1 LSDVNAN
8 IGIVF
13 DTKEALASLRQLQA
27 GLSRFNQSLTQGN
40 VAAANAQKGLN
51 DQLVQAINSTGK
63 FVASQKTVATST
75 NAFTTALEKNQL
87 SMREYFRYT
96 AAASTANTKV
106 LGRAFAA
113 ERDIIN
119 RTRRDRVKAL
129 QSQYIQL
136 TSANGELVKVLKVV
150 PKHLEMTNGRYAD
163 YATRVQ
169 MAAQRQQLLNQLIKQ
184 GSTQLLNFGKNTQ
197 WAGRQLMVG
206 LTIPLTLLGS
216 VAMKTFRDMEE
227 AVVKFTR
234 VYGDMTTTSDATNKA
249 VEDIQRLG
257 KEFTKYGIAVKDTVE
272 MAATAAA
279 MGLTGNDLNQ
289 QVIAA
294 TKLSVLGQVEQQQAL
309 ETTISLQNAFGISA
323 DQLAQKINFLN
334 AVENQTVL
342 SIEDLTIA
350 VPKAGP
356 VIKQLGG
363 SVEDLAFF
371 MTAMKEGGI
380 NASEGANALK
390 SGLASMINPSKKA
403 SEFLA
408 GLGINIKGIVE
419 ANQGDLKNTVIGF
432 AQALDTLDP
441 LNRARAIEQLFGKFQ
456 FARLSTL
463 FQNVTKDS
471 SQAARALGLAGASVE
486 ELAILSERELGKVE
500 NAVGIKFQKSIEQL
514 KQELVPVGKAFLEAL
529 TPIVNFF
536 GKILER
542 FNNFS
547 DGTKKAIA
555 IVIGVVGGL
564 APVALMTFGLLAN
577 GLANLIK
584 FFAMLRGGMAKLN
597 GQNAVLGG
605 GFDYLTQQE
614 IENLAETNAL
624 HMSHKTLIETFNIEA
639 GSVNALAAAYRNA
652 GSQARALAAS
662 SPGLFNAAP
671 GAKGAVSGIR
681 MSAGGVVPGTG
692 NKDTVPAVLTPGE
705 VVLTKQTVKDNP
717 ETVAALQNGS
727 VRRYMAGTADNSR
740 SGASYRGVHNL
751 IMGRSGL
758 DNGPTSQA
766 QSVSSSKDLPGFLQK
781 EYDRIAKLNEANLK
795 RYAEL
800 TGMGTEKTME
810 EIRAAVLKNF
820 EELLAEVKAKTGK
833 LTQQGLNEIGKA
845 PGANGGPSI
854 MGRWFKKF
862 DEGQGGSFAH
872 VGDTHRVSADTASSL
887 KVSPKIQKQMDIVKA
902 YYAETGRQTPDV
914 RVADAF
920 GFDMKQSVNR
930 GMASPNQRGFEKK
943 NGKTVGA
950 AFEEE
955 FARTGSEKWKT
966 MTELVGADF
975 DKIHSQVEIYDKAL
989 LQKVQAWNQ
998 ENAGKKIPEP
1008 FTDDVFLKLESE
1020 VRKDIDSLIPDF
1032 KGVIET
1038 AKRTITALRTSIKQ
1052 EDLGPINDRLAK
1064 AGAGTLGPKSS
1075 NAKYGNVEA
1084 RTASEVLGTIDDLP
1098 ASVEKSLTK
1107 AEKIAQTA
1115 SPSKRTRK
1123 LGQDIGDGLIEGMKS
1138 REAGVASQSDRLA
1151 NAASNIDTANLEK
1164 YRAMRADPEM
1174 RQRQKSIDRHYRK
1187 LTGKLVTTTKL
1198 NDVIAQQTKTTSVN
1212 VAESAAQEQR
1222 LNDLR
1227 QQEIIAKEQAV
1238 RNAQAAAAAGNYP
1251 GTSQSDIVAGDI
1263 GFIGPLTPEQQK
1275 INAANLKTQ
1284 RKLEVKQARGM
1295 RREAVGQYSGK
1306 AAGALGSAA
1315 MISGMMGADARVTGA
1330 LGTGSMIASFAPML
1344 AGLSGPQGLGVAAVA
1359 VAGSLYILNKNAEQ
1373 AAKKQVELANLTQA
1387 TSAKMKSVG
1396 ELTGKVGASEIMSR
1410 RRQEATSNKFT
1421 TNYERKGQQFG
1432 TTFLDADVGKNFSSG
1447 YTQNLKT
1454 NQKSA
1459 NDKAALE
1466 LAKYVSD
1473 GVMSGIEAAD
1483 VARQLAI
1490 KFGDM
1495 TIESKIN
1502 AKLNTLIGPNGENI
1516 LLNPLEVRVKLIQED
1531 TDIADSMQKQLE
1543 QGISN
1548 YNNSYLGG
1556 TSKGAGF
1563 GGTGNGRNFSYGEL
1577 FKQTNQEKMAAYG
1590 AASGINNI
1598 QSAQAQV
1605 DSYNLTMEKKIKEL
1619 EAQKLLTQD
1628 KAKQAVIE
1636 AQIKGLQKEQESGS
1650 RKLNS
1655 KVRDSVADQLKLFK
1669 IAQQRKAV
1677 EDAFFDAQKQ
1687 SVRQKYKG
1695 TAQEGF
1701 VDSLLGKTA
1710 DLKSKQLEVKINAIV
1725 GSGQMDPLTA
1735 TSLLDTFAGDEKE
1748 LNKQLNIGINAHGAD
1763 KFMILVKNLGIVEDK
1778 DINKNLT
1785 IKINTLK
1792 GKEFDDM
1799 NATLAQLSTIDDKDF
1814 NVNLWLG
1821 KDSDKALKKLE
1832 RLTGLLNRVEG
1843 LPDPITKDVI
1853 INQQSVGNDTNYKEG
1868 MAGVIAN
1875 WTYFDSL
1882 PDVVQKTAI
1891 QTYITE
1897 YTVVDP
1903 ERVKAY
1909 MAKNPGVDETT
1920 ARQRLAF
1927 QGTKPQYSATMAPP
1941 RVPGNGSSTN
1951 DGGGTN
1957 PLDFL
1962 DSLAMRIKNVRN
1974 GAFDATNP
1982 LKSMI
1987 AAFSGKQA
1995 QKDVSKMFT
2004 LFDGLQQRMIKLGVP
2019 KEFRDMISGMSADD
2033 FKKFASLPKGKNMF
2047 TYENG
2052 KPKTKA
2058 NITGLTKEG
2067 QAVMQAYREAVIG
2080 EFNVAQKEVLETTK
2094 NQDEAFKILIA
2105 SGMST
2110 SDALKTVEDSAVA
2123 AGIASGAVGKKGS
2136 EEMKKFIA
2144 DTQAASDA
2152 TSRLNALTKA
2162 RQANSDFAISKNAPG
2177 LAKSMKEAGYS
2188 ADQINEALS
2197 DPDIAKYLIEDL
2209 KDGKIEAG
2217 DIKDYI
2223 DSIAEKKSIDI
2234 RVKLAMG
2241 DFAGAAEEG
2250 RQLVNEMFSVQEA
2263 LIRTGPLGQQ
2273 LDANNQKIADYQE
2286 ELLPFQKQVADINQ
2300 SIADAQRSIEIAYTR
2315 PIEALQTQIESLD
2328 RQLET
2333 SPIFGNRAMK
2343 EIQDQNIIY
2352 GNDLA
2357 VISHQADAV
2366 NKSYDEQVK
2375 SLNDVKA
2382 ANDQIIAQQGRQLGL
2397 ADALTQGDIAAA
2409 AQAVQEMRQANAD
2422 QYATSQ
2428 MDAVEQARQNALG
2441 RLKGPQS
2448 GLTEAQIQEQQ
2459 YQNAQKLYAMEN
2471 NPARLK
2477 IVTDIQNKQDEIYK
2491 LQQLQNAELAKIKT
2505 KEDEIYNIE
2514 NTKIRPIQTNI
2525 DALTYQNTVLQTQID
2540 KQVRSLT
2547 VLGQTRGE
2555 WDLTFAKIDASA
2567 LASKNLD
2574 REFGAL
2580 LTSATSIDKM
2590 WDSILSKIQRY
2601 AAGVPASV
2609 TAQQQSFTSSVP
2621 KTDAEAAA
2629 DKAARDDAAAIA
2641 ALDKAIKGKDD
2652 GNTSSLGFTNNT
2664 LGSEPDK
2671 KVAVIVKSGDTLS
2684 GIAKANG
2691 TTVAALQAANPKLM
2705 TDDKYNDGRTIFSG
2719 TKINIPPS
2727 ALYRAKGGIV
2737 PNYFTSG
2744 GFARGTDTV
2753 SAMLTPGE
2761 FVMSKYA
2768 VDSYGIGTMKAIN
2781 SGSQQLGSVYNYEL
2795 TVNVKSDANANDI
2808 ANTVMTKIKQ
2818 VDSMRIRG
2826 NKL

>member
-1 LSDVNAN
+1 MSDVNAN

-13 DTKEALASLRQLQA
+13 DTTEALASLRQLQA

-40 VAAANAQKGLN
+40 VASANAQKGLN

-75 NAFTTALEKNQL
+75 TAFTSALEKNQL

-96 AAASTANTKV
+96 AAAATANTKV
-106 LGRAFAA
+106 LNNAFTA

-119 RTRRDRVKAL
+119 RARKDRVKSL

-136 TSANGELVKVLKVV
+136 TNANGELVKVLKVV
-150 PKHLEMTNGRYAD
+150 PKHLEMANGRYTE

-184 GSTQLLNFGKNTQ
+184 GSNQLLNFGKNTQ

-206 LTIPLTLLGS
+206 LTIPLTMLGS
-216 VAMKTFRDMEE
+216 VATKTFRDMEE
-227 AVVKFTR
+227 ATIKFTR
-234 VYGDMTTTSDATNKA
+234 VYGDMTTSMGDTNKA
-249 VEDIQRLG
+249 VEDIKRLG
-257 KEFTKYGIAVKDTVE
+257 MEFTKYGIAVKDTVE
-272 MAATAAA
+272 MAASAAA

-309 ETTISLQNAFGISA
+309 ETTISLQNAFGLSS

-350 VPKAGP
+350 IPKAAP
-356 VIKQLGG
+356 VVKQLGG

-371 MTAMKEGGI
+371 LTAMKEGGI

-390 SGLASMINPSKKA
+390 SGLSSLINPSKKA
-403 SEFLA
+403 SDFLA
-408 GLGINIKGIVE
+408 NLGVNIKGIVE

-432 AQALDTLDP
+432 AQALDTLAP
-441 LNRARAIEQLFGKFQ
+441 LDRSRAIEQLFGKFQ

-500 NAVGIKFQKSIEQL
+500 NATGVKFQKSIEQL
-514 KQELVPVGKAFLEAL
+514 KQQLVPVGKAFLQAL

-555 IVIGVVGGL
+555 VVIGVVGGL

-597 GQNAVLGG
+597 GANSVLGG

-614 IENLAETNAL
+614 IENLTETNAL
-624 HMSHKTLIETFNIEA
+624 HMSHKTLIDTFNVEA
-639 GSVNALAAAYRNA
+639 GSVNALAAAYANA

-671 GAKGAVSGIR
+671 GAKGAVSGLKFA
-681 MSAGGVVPGTG
+681 AGGVVPGTG

-727 VRRYMAGTADNSR
+727 VRKYMAGTADNSR

-758 DNGPTSQA
+758 DNGSTSQA
-766 QSVSSSKDLPGFLQK
+766 QEVSSSRDLPGFLQK

-833 LTQQGLNEIGKA
+833 LTQEGLNEIGKA
-845 PGANGGPSI
+845 PGANGGSSI

-862 DEGQGGSFAH
+862 DEAQGGSFAH
-872 VGDTHRVSADTASSL
+872 VGDTHKVDIGTASGL

-902 YYAETGRQTPDV
+902 YYAETGRQAPDV

-930 GMASPNQRGFEKK
+930 GMASPNQKNFEKK
-943 NGKTVGA
+943 NGKTVGS

-955 FARTGSEKWKT
+955 FAKTGAEKWKT

-975 DKIHSQVEIYDKAL
+975 DKIHGQAEIYDKAL
-989 LQKVQAWNQ
+989 LAKIQAWNK

-1032 KGVIET
+1032 KAVIET
-1038 AKRTITALRTSIKQ
+1038 AKTTITALRTSIKQ
-1052 EDLGPINDRLAK
+1052 EDLNPINKRLA
-1064 AGAGTLGPKSS
+1064 AADAGTLGPKAS

-1084 RTASEVLGTIDDLP
+1084 RTASEVLGTIDALP

-1107 AEKIAQTA
+1107 AEQIAQTA

-1151 NAASNIDTANLEK
+1151 NAASNVDTANLEK
-1164 YRAMRADPEM
+1164 YKVLKADPAM

-1187 LTGKLVTTTKL
+1187 LTGNLITTTKL
-1198 NDVIAQQTKTTSVN
+1198 NDAIAQQTKTTSVN
-1212 VAESAAQEQR
+1212 VAESAAQEQK

-1227 QQEIIAKEQAV
+1227 QQEIIAKEEAV

-1251 GTSQSDIVAGDI
+1251 GTSQSDLVAGDI

-1275 INAANLKTQ
+1275 VNDSNLKAQ
-1284 RKLEVKQARGM
+1284 RKLEVKKARGM
-1295 RREAVGQYSGK
+1295 RKEAVGQYSGK
-1306 AAGALGSAA
+1306 AAGALGTAA
-1315 MISGMMGADARVTGA
+1315 MISGMMGADARITGA
-1330 LGTGSMIASFAPML
+1330 LGTGSMVASFAPML

-1359 VAGSLYILNKNAEQ
+1359 VAGSLYMLNKNAEQ

-1421 TNYERKGQQFG
+1421 TNYDRKGQQFG
-1432 TTFLDADVGKNFSSG
+1432 TTFLSADVGKDFSKG

-1454 NQKSA
+1454 DQKSA
-1459 NDKAALE
+1459 NEKAALE

-1473 GVMSGIEAAD
+1473 GVMSGVEAAD

-1531 TDIADSMQKQLE
+1531 TNIAESMQKQLE

-1548 YNNSYLGG
+1548 YNNSFLGD
-1556 TSKGAGF
+1556 TSKGAGLI

-1577 FKQTNQEKMAAYG
+1577 FRQTDQEKMAAYG

-1605 DSYNLTMEKKIKEL
+1605 DSYNITMEKKIKEL
-1619 EAQKLLTQD
+1619 QAQKLLTQD
-1628 KAKQAVIE
+1628 KAKQASIE
-1636 AQIKGLQKEQESGS
+1636 AQITSLQKEQESGS

-1655 KVRDSVADQLKLFK
+1655 KVRDSIADQLKLFK

-1687 SVRQKYKG
+1687 SVRAKYKG

-1748 LNKQLNIGINAHGAD
+1748 LNRQLNIGINAHGAD

-1785 IKINTLK
+1785 IKINALK

-1799 NATLAQLSTIDDKDF
+1799 NSTLTQLSTIDDKDF

-1821 KDSDKALKKLE
+1821 KDSDKALKKLQ
-1832 RLTGLLNRVEG
+1832 RLTGLLNRVED
-1843 LPDPITKDVI
+1843 LPDPITKDLI
-1853 INQQSVGNDTNYKEG
+1853 IKQETVGNDTNYKEG

-1875 WTYFDSL
+1875 WEYFDSL

-1891 QTYITE
+1891 QTYISE

-1903 ERVKAY
+1903 QRVTTY
-1909 MAKNPGVDETT
+1909 MAKHPGVDETT
-1920 ARQRLAF
+1920 ARQNLAF
-1927 QGTKPQYSATMAPP
+1927 QGTQPQYSATMTPP
-1941 RVPGNGSSTN
+1941 KQGNGGSQGGST
-1951 DGGGTN
+1951 GAN

-1962 DSLAMRIKNVRN
+1962 DSLAMRIKNVRD
-1974 GAFDATNP
+1974 GAFDATTP

-1987 AAFSGKQA
+1987 AAFSGKEA

-2019 KEFRDMISGMSADD
+2019 KEFRDMISGMNADD

-2047 TYENG
+2047 TYEKG
-2052 KPKTKA
+2052 KEKTKA

-2067 QAVMQAYREAVIG
+2067 QAVMQTYREAVIG
-2080 EFNVAQKEVLETTK
+2080 EFNIAQKEIIETTN
-2094 NQDEAFKILIA
+2094 NQDKAFKLLIA

-2110 SDALKTVEDSAVA
+2110 SDALKVVEDSAVA
-2123 AGIASGAVGKKGS
+2123 AGIATGAVGKKGS
-2136 EEMKKFIA
+2136 AEMKKFIA
-2144 DTQAASDA
+2144 DTQAAADA

-2162 RQANSDFAISKNAPG
+2162 RQANSDFAISKNAPI

-2188 ADQINEALS
+2188 ADQISEALS

-2217 DIKDYI
+2217 EIKDYI

-2263 LIRTGPLGQQ
+2263 LIKNGPLGQQ
-2273 LDANNQKIADYQE
+2273 LDSNNQKIADYQAQ
-2286 ELLPFQKQVADINQ
+2286 LLPFQKQIADINQ

-2315 PIEALQTQIESLD
+2315 PIEALNTQVESLD
-2328 RQLET
+2328 RQLEM
-2333 SPIFGNRAMK
+2333 SPIFGNRAMQA
-2343 EIQDQNIIY
+2343 IQDQNTIY

-2375 SLNDVKA
+2375 SLNEVKA

-2409 AQAVQEMRQANAD
+2409 AQAAQEMRQANAD

-2428 MDAVEQARQNALG
+2428 MDALEQSRQNALG

-2459 YQNAQKLYAMEN
+2459 YQNSQKLYAMEN

-2477 IVTDIQNKQDEIYK
+2477 IVADIKAKQDEIYN

-2525 DALTYQNTVLQTQID
+2525 DALTYQNTVLQNQID
-2540 KQVRSLT
+2540 KQVASLK
-2547 VLGQTRGE
+2547 VMGQTRGE

-2574 REFGAL
+2574 TAFGAL
-2580 LTSATSIDKM
+2580 LASATAINNM
-2590 WDSILSKIQRY
+2590 WASILSKIQQY
-2601 AAGVPASV
+2601 AAGVPSGV
-2609 TAQQQSFTSSVP
+2609 TAQQKSFTSSVP
-2621 KTDAEAAA
+2621 KTDAEIAKEKADAEAKAKADAIAAMDKALQGKDGRDAAGGSSLGFYNSLGSDGEKGKTAEQNAAA
-2629 DKAARDDAAAIA
+2629 DKIATSGPWNASLALADAAMFV
-2641 ALDKAIKGKDD
+2641 G
-2652 GNTSSLGFTNNT
+2652 
-2664 LGSEPDK
+2664 
-2671 KVAVIVKSGDTLS
+2671 
-2684 GIAKANG
+2684 
-2691 TTVAALQAANPKLM
+2691 
-2705 TDDKYNDGRTIFSG
+2705 GR
-2719 TKINIPPS
+2719 
-2727 ALYRAKGGIV
+2727 KGGFATGGLV
-2737 PNYFTSG
+2737 PKYFAVG
-2744 GFARGTDTV
+2744 GYARGTDTV
-2753 SAMLTPGE
+2753 PAMLTPGE

-2768 VDSYGIGTMKAIN
+2768 VDNYGTGTMKAIN
-2781 SGSQQLGSVYNYEL
+2781 NGSQQLGSVYNYEL

-2818 VDSMRIRG
+2818 VDSMRLRG